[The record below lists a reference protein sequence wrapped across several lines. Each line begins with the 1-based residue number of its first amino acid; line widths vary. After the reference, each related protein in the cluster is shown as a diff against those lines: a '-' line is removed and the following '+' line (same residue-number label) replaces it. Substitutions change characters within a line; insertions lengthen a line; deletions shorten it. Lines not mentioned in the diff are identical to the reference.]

1 MLAVNVWKVLE
12 RQWTNNEIRIEIEA
26 VREILSIPESRYV
39 LV

>member
-26 VREILSIPESRYV
+26 VRERLSIPESR
-39 LV
+39 